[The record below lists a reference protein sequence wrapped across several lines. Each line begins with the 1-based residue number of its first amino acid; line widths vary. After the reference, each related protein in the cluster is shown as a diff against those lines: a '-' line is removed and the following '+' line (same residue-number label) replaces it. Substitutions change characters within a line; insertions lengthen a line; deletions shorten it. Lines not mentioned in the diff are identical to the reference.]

1 MQPGLMYERYV
12 LIPEHQTFI
21 AETRHWLETI
31 VVGLNLCPFARRE
44 LVNERV
50 LFTVSDAITEEQLL
64 MDLQLSLLALA
75 DNPAIE
81 TTLLIHPNVLQ
92 DFDDYNQFLDIAD
105 ALLCDMD
112 MEGVYQIASFHPD
125 YQFADTEVED
135 ARNYSNKSPYPM
147 LHLLSEES
155 LANAIATTPDVD
167 LIPERN
173 QALLERIGILKLQ
186 ELMSRS

>member
-1 MQPGLMYERYV
+1 MLPGFTYETHP

-50 LFTVSDAITEEQLL
+50 LFTVSDAHTREQLL
-64 MDLQLSLLALA
+64 MDLHTSLLALA
-75 DNPAIE
+75 DNSAIE
-81 TTLLIHPNVLQ
+81 TTLLIHPHVLQ
-92 DFDDYNQFLDIAD
+92 NFDDYNQFLDIAD

-125 YQFADTEVED
+125 YQFADTALED

-155 LANAIATTPDVD
+155 LEKAIDNNADTA

-173 QALLERIGILKLQ
+173 KALLNKMGIKKLKEIL
-186 ELMSRS
+186 RKT

>member
-1 MQPGLMYERYV
+1 MLPGFTYETHP
-12 LIPEHQTFI
+12 LIPEHQKII

-31 VVGLNLCPFARRE
+31 VVGLNLCPFARGE
-44 LVNERV
+44 LVSKRMQ
-50 LFTVSDAITEEQLL
+50 FTVSDAPSQEQLL

-75 DNPAIE
+75 DNAAIE

-92 DFDDYNQFLDIAD
+92 DFDEYNQFLDIAD

-155 LANAIATTPDVD
+155 LEKAIATTPDSA
-167 LIPERN
+167 LIPEHN
-173 QALLERIGILKLQ
+173 KALLNNMGVKKLKEILGKT
-186 ELMSRS
+186 

>member
-1 MQPGLMYERYV
+1 MLREIMYETYV
-12 LIPEHQTFI
+12 LITEHQTFI

-31 VVGLNLCPFARRE
+31 VIGLNLCPFARGE
-44 LVNERV
+44 LVSERV
-50 LFTVSDAITEEQLL
+50 QFTVSDAHTREQLL
-64 MDLQLSLLALA
+64 MDLYTSLLALA

-81 TTLLIHPNVLQ
+81 TTLLIHPHVLQ
-92 DFDDYNQFLDIAD
+92 NFDDYNQFLDIAD

-125 YQFADTEVED
+125 YQFADTALED

-155 LANAIATTPDVD
+155 LEKAIDNNADTA

-173 QALLERIGILKLQ
+173 KALLNKMGIKKLKEILGKT
-186 ELMSRS
+186 

>member
-1 MQPGLMYERYV
+1 MLPGFTYETHP
-12 LIPEHQTFI
+12 LIPEHQKII

-50 LFTVSDAITEEQLL
+50 LFTVSDAHTREQLL
-64 MDLQLSLLALA
+64 MDLHTSLLALA
-75 DNPAIE
+75 DNSAIE
-81 TTLLIHPNVLQ
+81 TTLLIHPHVLQ
-92 DFDDYNQFLDIAD
+92 NFDDYNQFLDIAD

-125 YQFADTEVED
+125 YQFADTALED

-155 LANAIATTPDVD
+155 LEKAIDNNADTA

-173 QALLERIGILKLQ
+173 KALLNKMGIKKLKEIL
-186 ELMSRS
+186 RKT

>member
-1 MQPGLMYERYV
+1 M
-12 LIPEHQTFI
+12 LIPEHQKFI
-21 AETRHWLETI
+21 ARTRHWVETI

-64 MDLQLSLLALA
+64 MDLQSSLLALA

-81 TTLLIHPNVLQ
+81 TTLLIHPHVLQ

-105 ALLCDMD
+105 ALLGDMNL
-112 MEGVYQIASFHPD
+112 EGVYQIASFHPD
-125 YQFADTEVED
+125 YQFADTEAGD
-135 ARNYSNKSPYPM
+135 ARNYSNKSPYPT

-155 LANAIATTPDVD
+155 LENAIATTPDID

-173 QALLERIGILKLQ
+173 QALLNRIGILKLQ
-186 ELMSRS
+186 ELLSNI